1 MNPKPTKK
9 KKDAIRQFCT
19 FWIGERIY
27 GADIQI
33 VKEINSERNICPIPH
48 ATSEIL
54 GYVNIRG
61 QIHLIID
68 MRQRLG
74 LPEQPVQKDSRLVL
88 FKSMS
93 GGAFG
98 ILVDRI
104 GDVIEVTESQIEEH
118 LQGTDCLGNDRV
130 ESSHQFINGICQLDG
145 GLLILIDPKLLLNLV
160 CASQSLKKVPV
171 AV

>member
-1 MNPKPTKK
+1 MSGKTGKK
-9 KKDAIRQFCT
+9 KEDIVRQFCT

-33 VKEINSERNICPIPH
+33 VKEINSERRICPIPH

-61 QIHLIID
+61 QIFLIID
-68 MRQRLG
+68 LRQRLG
-74 LPEQPVQKDSRLVL
+74 LTQQEIDPNARLVL
-88 FKSMS
+88 FKSMP

-104 GDVIEVTESQIEEH
+104 GDVIEVTNAQIEEH
-118 LQGTDCLGNDRV
+118 LQGTDCLGNERV
-130 ESSHQFINGICQLDG
+130 EASHQFISGICQLEG
-145 GLLILIDPKLLLNLV
+145 RLLIIIDPKLLLELV
-160 CASQSLKKVPV
+160 CASQSLKKIPIPV
-171 AV
+171 